1 MTLKKIKRARLD
13 NLERAYRLHS
23 KARARTTFTLL
34 KFKAARERAMV
45 VQQEYSAGL
54 QSYLSW
60 ESSQNNWTQK
70 EIVHLQAL
78 RDTWTTLA
86 QLEEAVGSFRQ
97 GGKEVFDES

>member
-1 MTLKKIKRARLD
+1 
-13 NLERAYRLHS
+13 
-23 KARARTTFTLL
+23 
-34 KFKAARERAMV
+34 MV